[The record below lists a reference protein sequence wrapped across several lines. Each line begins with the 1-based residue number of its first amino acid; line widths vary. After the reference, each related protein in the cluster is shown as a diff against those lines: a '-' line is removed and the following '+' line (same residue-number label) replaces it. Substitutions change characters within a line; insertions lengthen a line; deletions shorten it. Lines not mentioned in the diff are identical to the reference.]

1 MAKKKVNPNRIPV
14 SKADVDKAK
23 RDVQKLAIS
32 YVWAIFFTVMVDKE
46 GYGKKRLK
54 RIWNA
59 VTDLSDSI
67 SKGYVKVDDLLKTLE
82 EEKGIYLED

>member
-23 RDVQKLAIS
+23 RDVQKMAIS

-54 RIWNA
+54 RIWDA
-59 VTDLSDSI
+59 VTDLCDSI
-67 SKGYVKVDDLLKTLE
+67 SKGYVKVDDLIRTLE
-82 EEKGIYLED
+82 EEKKIYLEL

>member
-1 MAKKKVNPNRIPV
+1 MGKKKVNPNRIPV

-23 RDVQKLAIS
+23 RDVQLKAIS

-67 SKGYVKVDDLLKTLE
+67 SKGYVKVEDLLRTLE
-82 EEKGIYLED
+82 EEKGIYLEN

>member
-14 SKADVDKAK
+14 TKADVDKAK
-23 RDVQKLAIS
+23 RDVQLKAIS

-67 SKGYVKVDDLLKTLE
+67 SKGYVKVEDLLKTLE
-82 EEKGIYLED
+82 EEKGIYLEN